1 MLEHNFHLF
10 WSNVFFAILKNSKAN
25 INLFLT
31 SSNDNKELVKPC
43 HCLQNVRLA
52 GKKWFVNFPST
63 NNTWIS
69 ALLRYYMYSY
79 SIWWFWVSFI
89 IIDIE
94 IIVVITIVVFR
105 GPSSWNKPSR
115 IIETGIVS
123 MPVISVTSNSSERI
137 NSVFTRLDILLTNEP
152 LQILVLYK
160 TRMQGIVVA
169 YSRGDYWGPLVLL

>member
-1 MLEHNFHLF
+1 
-10 WSNVFFAILKNSKAN
+10 
-25 INLFLT
+25 
-31 SSNDNKELVKPC
+31 
-43 HCLQNVRLA
+43 
-52 GKKWFVNFPST
+52 
-63 NNTWIS
+63 
-69 ALLRYYMYSY
+69 MYDY

-105 GPSSWNKPSR
+105 GPSSWSKPSR

-169 YSRGDYWGPLVLL
+169 YSRGDYWGAFGAFVRPKTSSFQILNTWLWVHSLWHLAHIIVLIFSFWFWVRFLLLFSCYHIIIIKISL